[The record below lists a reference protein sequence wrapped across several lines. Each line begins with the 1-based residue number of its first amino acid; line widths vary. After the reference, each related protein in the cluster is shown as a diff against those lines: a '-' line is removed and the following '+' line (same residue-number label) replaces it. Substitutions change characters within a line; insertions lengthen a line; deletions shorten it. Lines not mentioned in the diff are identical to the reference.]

1 MRRFASVLCYS
12 SGRLA
17 IARCRVAG
25 SGLRRGCFIKNTWA
39 AINVKGEVWSSYS
52 TFGSNYNKDVPK
64 KCPHKELYL
73 LHLKLTTYDDQ
84 PTTAISRLSPSDAA
98 REEIERDAMTVLS
111 LQTTNRPKADFPS
124 DVAGASC
131 TRYATPLLSSLPA
144 GRKIHS
150 VRFTRTAAGQRPSAP
165 SSFPLHLTLLLTTKL
180 LISRSCIVN
189 DWTAKIK
196 EINGPAA
203 QRKVA

>member
-1 MRRFASVLCYS
+1 MLHKEYMGCNKCQ
-12 SGRLA
+12 GRGV
-17 IARCRVAG
+17 IIV
-25 SGLRRGCFIKNTWA
+25 F
-39 AINVKGEVWSSYS
+39 Y
-52 TFGSNYNKDVPK
+52 FGSNYNKDVPK

-144 GRKIHS
+144 GRPAAAGIPIPFVGKM

-189 DWTAKIK
+189 D
-196 EINGPAA
+196 
-203 QRKVA
+203 